1 MREFVNGYT
10 LLREMGFSS
19 TNVSEALLMFDN
31 DTDKALA
38 HFLNSS
44 SWVCYGDARAIEY
57 SGDHIS
63 HMASRVSCNTVWLF
77 YLGVI
82 DCKKHSKPQNRQ
94 LALLTF
100 CHSLR
105 SNLNI
110 FVLSFESYKYF
121 PLRYPMDIS
130 FFFLSGKPAW
140 MVISRLCWTFSLN
153 SNH

>member
-19 TNVSEALLMFDN
+19 TNVSEALLMYDN

-38 HFLNSS
+38 RFLNSS
-44 SWVCYGDARAIEY
+44 SWGCYGYARAIEY

-63 HMASRVSCNTVWLF
+63 HIASRVSCNTVWLF
-77 YLGVI
+77 YLGMI

-100 CHSLR
+100 LCFPIWIS
-105 SNLNI
+105 
-110 FVLSFESYKYF
+110 VLSIESYKYF
-121 PLRYPMDIS
+121 PLRYPMEIR
-130 FFFLSGKPAW
+130 FFFCLGNPAW
-140 MVISRLCWTFSLN
+140 MVFSRLWWTFSLN